1 MPTNKTCQ
9 IKVVEI
15 IGRGYLMTPCKK
27 TLEIG
32 QVNMTEEQ
40 ELDSVEENDKNW
52 KALREENKALKEEVT
67 VFKAQAKDSVF
78 KEAGL
83 DTSQG
88 IGKAIS
94 QVYKGDLEIESLR
107 TFASE
112 EYGVTFEDVGQQDGI
127 REEVQESQNKL
138 DNISKASVVD
148 TFGDDIIDAINSSD
162 NPKDSIRLKLAAIE
176 EAKGNS

>member
-1 MPTNKTCQ
+1 
-9 IKVVEI
+9 
-15 IGRGYLMTPCKK
+15 MTPCNK

-40 ELDSVEENDKNW
+40 ELDSVENDKNW
-52 KALREENKALKEEVT
+52 KALREENKALKEKVT
-67 VFKAQAKDSVF
+67 VFEAQAKDSVF

-112 EYGVTFEDVGQQDGI
+112 EYGVTFEEVGQQDGI

-138 DNISKASVVD
+138 DTITRESVVD
-148 TFGDDIIDAINSSD
+148 TFGDNIIDAINSSD
-162 NPKDSIRLKLAAIE
+162 NPKDSIRLKLAAMD
-176 EAKGNS
+176 EAKENSR

>member
-32 QVNMTEEQ
+32 QVNMIEEQ
-40 ELDSVEENDKNW
+40 ELDSVENDKNW
-52 KALREENKALKEEVT
+52 KALRDENKSLKEKVT
-67 VFKAQAKDSVF
+67 VFEAQAKDGVF

-94 QVYKGDLEIESLR
+94 QVYKGDLEVESLR

-112 EYGVTFEDVGQQDGI
+112 EYGVAFEDVGQQDGI

-148 TFGDDIIDAINSSD
+148 TFGDDIIDAINSTD
-162 NPKDSIRLKLAAIE
+162 NPKDSIRLKLAAME
-176 EAKGNS
+176 EAKENSR